1 MSLKKEI
8 EALREEIKEKE
19 GQLYR
24 ANLEAN
30 AWSKGKNISHSNARM
45 TKIFVESSR
54 KEIAELNAKLKK
66 LERKKS

>member
-1 MSLKKEI
+1 MSNQNQI

-19 GQLYR
+19 GQVYR

-30 AWSKGKNISHSNARM
+30 AWSQGKNGSHSNASM

-66 LERKKS
+66 LRTEKS